1 MSLRENVEAGLWQS
15 ELAAASHRE
24 ALGKWTLLSGLHH
37 PASPTMDVD
46 PHTAP
51 SGLDLVLIVCIGT
64 PTSSTYN
71 HSVTVRAEHNSR
83 RDYRD
88 FNLHRYLSER
98 DKCFLIHLQS

>member
-71 HSVTVRAEHNSR
+71 HSVTESG
-83 RDYRD
+83 
-88 FNLHRYLSER
+88 LSTTVAVTTVI
-98 DKCFLIHLQS
+98 LISTDI